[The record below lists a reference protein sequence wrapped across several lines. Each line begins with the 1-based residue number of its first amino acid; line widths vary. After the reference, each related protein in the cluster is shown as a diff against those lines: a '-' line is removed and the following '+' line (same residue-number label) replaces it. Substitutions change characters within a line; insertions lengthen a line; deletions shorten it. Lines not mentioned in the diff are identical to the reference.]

1 MKEIKN
7 DIIKKFIYGDYVIYI
22 KETRTSYESY
32 LQNESYSII
41 DLMFGVPKGQQTL
54 EEFISLVNVNIIDY
68 INGYKEEYED

>member
-41 DLMFGVPKGQQTL
+41 GLMFGVPKGQQTL
-54 EEFISLVNVNIIDY
+54 EEFISLVNINIIDY
-68 INGYKEEYED
+68 INGYKKDYED